1 MQFRALDSGFG
12 KSLALVRAMSRA
24 VSAGMIGLMT
34 GAIVGLLAGSAAA
47 HPGGTPAGVPAA
59 GLYCATCH
67 ASTSPTDFEGQ
78 AAKAESE
85 LVETKHLR
93 AIRAG
98 IGTYQ
103 TLSEPDRERL
113 AALIES
119 VDRNS
124 QITVDVPATVAPGA
138 RFEISVVLTGGA
150 GPTVAVGLFDRP
162 HRLYARP
169 IAARGFELVGE
180 PRVSGGRLRATAA
193 SGKAA
198 ATPIPAAVKR
208 VPTLFDIEGVSS
220 SADADRWAKV
230 EIVFELQA
238 PAEPGEYP
246 LFGAYLY
253 GTEKAVKLSTR
264 NDDSRFP
271 PFPLGGE
278 TAASGRVKFS
288 APRVLRVGPAPGS
301 AASGPSVEGE
311 DEAGAALVPKV
322 SPKLAGSGL
331 SASN

>member
-1 MQFRALDSGFG
+1 MRDRNSGW
-12 KSLALVRAMSRA
+12 
-24 VSAGMIGLMT
+24 
-34 GAIVGLLAGSAAA
+34 GAICTWIAAGTVLLAGGAAA
-47 HPGGTPAGVPAA
+47 HPGGTPVGVPAP
-59 GLYCATCH
+59 GIYCATCH
-67 ASTSPTDFEGQ
+67 ASTATTDFEGQ

-85 LVETKHLR
+85 LAETKHLS

-103 TLSEPDRERL
+103 TLSDADRERL
-113 AALIES
+113 ATLIES

-124 QITVDVPATVAPGA
+124 QIRIEAPASVAPGA
-138 RFEISVVLTGGA
+138 RFEVNVVLTGGA

-162 HRLYARP
+162 HRLFARP
-169 IAARGFELVGE
+169 IATKGFELIGD

-193 SGKAA
+193 AGKAKA
-198 ATPIPAAVKR
+198 SPAPVVVKR

-220 SADADRWAKV
+220 SAEADRWAKV

-246 LFGAYLY
+246 IIGAYLY

-264 NDDSRFP
+264 TDDSRFP

-288 APRVLRVGPAPGS
+288 APQVLRVGS
-301 AASGPSVEGE
+301 A
-311 DEAGAALVPKV
+311 
-322 SPKLAGSGL
+322 L
-331 SASN
+331 SASD

>member
-1 MQFRALDSGFG
+1 MQIRALDSGMG
-12 KSLALVRAMSRA
+12 MAVWLIGAMMALLV
-24 VSAGMIGLMT
+24 AG
-34 GAIVGLLAGSAAA
+34 GATA
-47 HPGGTPAGVPAA
+47 HPGGTPVGVPAA

-67 ASTSPTDFEGQ
+67 ASTATTDFEGQ

-85 LVETKHLR
+85 LVEKKHLS

-103 TLSEPDRERL
+103 TLSEADRERL

-119 VDRNS
+119 VDRHS
-124 QITVDVPATVAPGA
+124 QITIDAPASVAPGA
-138 RFEISVVLTGGA
+138 RFEVAVVLTGGA

-162 HRLYARP
+162 HRLYGRP
-169 IAARGFELVGE
+169 IATRGFELVGE
-180 PRVSGGRLRATAA
+180 PRVSGGRLRPTAA

-198 ATPIPAAVKR
+198 AAPVPVTVKR

-220 SADADRWAKV
+220 SAEADRWAKV

-246 LFGAYLY
+246 LFGVYLY

-278 TAASGRVKFS
+278 TGASGRVKFS
-288 APRVLRVGPAPGS
+288 SPRVVRVGS
-301 AASGPSVEGE
+301 AAGPAADSGASSERAPGDRRSAATNAMLQI
-311 DEAGAALVPKV
+311 DE
-322 SPKLAGSGL
+322 SRF